1 MAVVKRPIVLCPES
15 FIDVYKRQDLDRDL
29 HLKIAQ
35 ISDNP
40 LILSVLNASAQ
51 ITENMIVGIRS
62 YLCLLYT
69 SRCV

>member
-1 MAVVKRPIVLCPES
+1 MKKLRG
-15 FIDVYKRQDLDRDL
+15 DLDRDL

-35 ISDNP
+35 ISANP

-62 YLCLLYT
+62 YLMQKNTMHRRLIPSTLGLFRQYQ
-69 SRCV
+69 